1 MSLRFRRT
9 LKIAPGIRLN
19 FNKDSVGVSLGPRGA
34 HYTMN
39 SKGRRTISAGI
50 PGSGLYS
57 VETLNA
63 GRRTSRSDAAQQSV
77 PENFVTPAP
86 GLFAGKMERA
96 FNRFLLDIYNHES
109 QDSATEVVEK
119 ANALKQVHPALVAPL
134 DLISLLHAAPDDA
147 FKDKI
152 ESWCE
157 VLWNTR
163 DQVFSNP
170 LVEKYFTGITPQV
183 HITKGITSNEI
194 YNLQTLGFIYTEIL
208 QDAKKYDEALDV
220 LHQMNPDQIVA
231 ISIADLEITKGD
243 FDAAIDTT
251 EDIENVDDATAMLL
265 ILRGIAFREKGLND
279 ASTECFKRALASKK
293 RAEEMRHRAY
303 FERAETYIRMGKK
316 AMAIKDL
323 ERILVD
329 DASYPGVEEKL
340 DSLKP

>member
-1 MSLRFRRT
+1 MAIRFRRSMK
-9 LKIAPGIRLN
+9 LLPGIRLN

-57 VETLNA
+57 VETLSA
-63 GRRTSRSDAAQQSV
+63 GRRTPRSSV
-77 PENFVTPAP
+77 TQEEVQENYITPAP
-86 GLFAGKMERA
+86 GFFAGKMERA
-96 FNRFLLDIYNHES
+96 FNKFLLDIYNHES
-109 QDSATEVVEK
+109 RYTATQIVEK
-119 ANALKQVHPALVAPL
+119 ATALKQAYPSLVAPL

-152 ESWCE
+152 EDWCE

-163 DQVFSNP
+163 DQVFSDS
-170 LVEKYFTGITPQV
+170 LVEKYFTGITPHVQ
-183 HITKGITSNEI
+183 ITKGITSNEF
-194 YNLQTLGFIYTEIL
+194 YNLQTLGFIYAEIL

-243 FDAAIDTT
+243 FDAAIETT

-265 ILRGIAFREKGLND
+265 ILRGIAFREKSLND

-293 RAEEMRHRAY
+293 RAEELRHRAY

-329 DASYPGVEEKL
+329 DASYLGVEEKL
-340 DSLKP
+340 SLIKD

>member
-19 FNKDSVGVSLGPRGA
+19 FNKNSVGMSLGPRGA
-34 HYTMN
+34 HYTVN
-39 SKGRRTISAGI
+39 SNGRRTVSAGI
-50 PGSGLYS
+50 PGTGLYS
-57 VETLNA
+57 VETLSA
-63 GRRTSRSDAAQQSV
+63 GKRATRATVPQQSV
-77 PENFVTPAP
+77 AENYVTPAP
-86 GLFAGKMERA
+86 GLFAGKMERD
-96 FNRFLLDIYNHES
+96 FNKFLLDIYDPES
-109 QDSATEVVEK
+109 RDTATQVVEK
-119 ANALKQVHPALVAPL
+119 ANALKQAHPSLAAPL

-147 FKDKI
+147 FKDKT
-152 ESWCE
+152 EGWCE

-183 HITKGITSNEI
+183 HITQGITSNEF
-194 YNLQTLGFIYTEIL
+194 YNLQTLGFIYAEIL
-208 QDAKKYDEALDV
+208 QDAKKYDQALSV
-220 LHQMNPDQIVA
+220 LHQMRPDQIVA
-231 ISIADLEITKGD
+231 ISIADIEITKGD
-243 FDAAIDTT
+243 FDAAIETT

-265 ILRGIAFREKGLND
+265 ILRGIAFREKSLND

-293 RAEEMRHRAY
+293 RAEELRHRAY

-340 DSLKP
+340 EKLKP